1 MRFVPVL
8 WPAMLYLDRHRPVDL
23 RHSMLLLYLPCASG
37 QHQHS
42 RSKRWKRD
50 GHHSGPISFF
60 VGIVVSV
67 GHSHW
72 LVAGAVVDLLDG
84 HADVEHS
91 CDEEVVGVAV

>member
-1 MRFVPVL
+1 MNILQPPNAV
-8 WPAMLYLDRHRPVDL
+8 
-23 RHSMLLLYLPCASG
+23 
-37 QHQHS
+37 
-42 RSKRWKRD
+42 
-50 GHHSGPISFF
+50 FF

-91 CDEEVVGVAV
+91 YDEEVVEDAV